1 MESMVSEGDY
11 VKVSIKEHGRIL
23 KALQEHNVEAAEK
36 EMYAHIMRSR
46 DDMLTYYK

>member
-1 MESMVSEGDY
+1 MRRYRSKSMEGFW
-11 VKVSIKEHGRIL
+11 

-46 DDMLTYYK
+46 DDMLTLLQSR